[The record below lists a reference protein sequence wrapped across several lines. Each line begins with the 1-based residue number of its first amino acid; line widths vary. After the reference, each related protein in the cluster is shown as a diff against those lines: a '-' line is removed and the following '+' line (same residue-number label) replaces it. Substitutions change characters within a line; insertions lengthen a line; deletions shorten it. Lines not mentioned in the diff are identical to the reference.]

1 MFFISKRKFEEKV
14 CERFDEAM
22 RKREEYERFDR
33 LSERIYKL
41 ECRVN
46 KLEHPGIKNERDE
59 MRVCCSGG
67 GN

>member
-14 CERFDEAM
+14 HEKVCEAM
-22 RKREEYERFDR
+22 ENRDKYERF
-33 LSERIYKL
+33 ERINEKLYKL

-46 KLEHPGIKNERDE
+46 KLEHPGIKDERDE